1 MTETQ
6 TPRPSRT
13 IPGVPE
19 EISGKDFVP
28 DERPRTITAAYGIDA
43 AEETRKRKIAEAEL
57 RYARYNARTQ
67 PRDPTGR
74 FRQILARLK
83 SNLGQGE
90 LEQIQAQIKKTDA
103 LNDSGDYEKTTT
115 AATDLVSLLEGIKT
129 GAIDDSARNA
139 LRKGAA
145 DLGRVLAYL
154 PLPKGVDTA
163 KVRYS
168 DLPPSTKKLIEALI
182 QRVQESVDADNA
194 RKINEVLQ
202 NFMSGQFTMSADQLG
217 AQLNKLLRFLVPR
230 K

>member
-1 MTETQ
+1 MPQTQ
-6 TPRPSRT
+6 SKG
-13 IPGVPE
+13 IPGVPP
-19 EISGKDFVP
+19 EISNEPFKP
-28 DERPRTITAAYGIDA
+28 EEHALTAAYGVDPA
-43 AEETRKRKIAEAEL
+43 DEERKRKIAAAEL

-90 LEQIQAQIKKTDA
+90 LEQIQQQINKTDKA
-103 LNDSGDYEKTTT
+103 NDAGNYAKTTE
-115 AATDLVSLLEGIKT
+115 AAASLVDLLQGIKS
-129 GAIDDSARNA
+129 GVVDDSARNA

-154 PLPKGVDTA
+154 PMPKGVDTA
-163 KVRYS
+163 KVRFS
-168 DLPPSTKKLIEALI
+168 DLPPSTKKLILDLI
-182 QRVQESVDADNA
+182 QRVQHEVNADDA

-202 NFMSGQFTMSADQLG
+202 NFMAGQYTMSADQLG
-217 AQLNKLLRFLVPR
+217 QQLNKLLRFLVPR